1 MHPWTMKIA
10 NRKSQIANIL
20 LLTAA
25 LLQPGVSLAAVN
37 QVENLAPGVYF
48 HEGDL
53 KGHGHCNNGWIV
65 FEDYVLVIDGN
76 FPSGAK
82 EILPKIKAVTEKP
95 IRFAFDTHHHGDH
108 AYGNLVWVENG
119 AVPVAHAGVIE
130 EMMKYETGYYGT
142 QPGRW
147 EDVAKNRKDVAE
159 SKLKPPTL
167 LFKHEMIFDDGKH
180 RVELLHFG
188 TAHTHGDGFAWL
200 PKEKILFTGDA
211 CVNGP
216 HNFASDGDIGE
227 WIKTLEAVRKLGAS
241 VICPGHGPMG
251 SAEVLED
258 QQTFFVELRKQ
269 VKKYLRK
276 RPEEVQAAAAAIKAA
291 LQKQQRIARYVGDS
305 LPAQIEKAYVEM
317 GGKAFPLQKPSAAAR
332 QLHAQDHGTEWRR

>member
-1 MHPWTMKIA
+1 MIPPRAIV
-10 NRKSQIANIL
+10 
-20 LLTAA
+20 
-25 LLQPGVSLAAVN
+25 LLQVLCAAPSLTGVSHAEVN
-37 QVENLAPGVYF
+37 RVENLAPGVYF

-65 FEDYVLVIDGN
+65 FDDYVLVVDGN

-82 EILPKIKAVTEKP
+82 EILPKIQSITDKP

-119 AVPVAHAGVIE
+119 AIPVAHAGVIA
-130 EMMKYETGYYGT
+130 EMMKYETGYYGA

-147 EDVAKNRKDVAE
+147 ESVAKSRPDVAA

-167 LFKHEMIFDDGKH
+167 LFQHEMIFDDGHH

-216 HNFASDGDIGE
+216 YNFAGDGDIGE
-227 WIKTLEAVRKLGAS
+227 WVKTLEAVRKLDPK
-241 VICPGHGPMG
+241 VVCPGHGPMG
-251 SAEVLED
+251 SGELLGD
-258 QQTFFVELRKQ
+258 QQAFFVELRKQ
-269 VKKYLRK
+269 VKKQSRK
-276 RPEEVQAAAAAIKAA
+276 SPDEVKAAVEPIKAA
-291 LQKQQRIARYVGDS
+291 LLQQKRIARYVGDF
-305 LPAQIEKAYVEM
+305 LPAQVEKACVEM
-317 GGKAFPLQKPSAAAR
+317 GGKPFLPKN
-332 QLHAQDHGTEWRR
+332 